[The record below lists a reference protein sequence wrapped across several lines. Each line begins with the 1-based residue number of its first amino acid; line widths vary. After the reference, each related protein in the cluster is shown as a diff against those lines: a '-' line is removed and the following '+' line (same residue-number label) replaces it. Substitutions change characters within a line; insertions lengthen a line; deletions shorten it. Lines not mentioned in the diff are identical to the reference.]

1 MKKAF
6 TMIELVFVIVILGI
20 LASVAI
26 PKLAAT
32 RDDAEIMAGIQR
44 INSMVSDIG
53 SYYTAHG
60 IFAEVEKMTN
70 EELLKDTDFTK
81 FSGTLTGKTAHFAN
95 TARTKKCFSITIDDM
110 NGTLN
115 ISSLND
121 PSAFCQALVSQLGKA
136 VGAHQFGGSAIYK

>member
-32 RDDAEIMAGIQR
+32 RDDAEVMAGIQR
-44 INSMVSDIG
+44 LNSLLSDVG

-60 IFAEVEKMTN
+60 VFAEIEKMTN
-70 EELLKDTDFTK
+70 EKLVKADLTDFDG
-81 FSGTLTGKTAHFAN
+81 SLTGITAYFAN
-95 TARTKKCFSITIDDM
+95 TAKTKKCLSVTIVDV

-115 ISSLND
+115 VSDASDGSGYCI
-121 PSAFCQALVSQLGKA
+121 ALIGQLGRA
-136 VGAHQFGGSAIYK
+136 LGVHQFGGSVIYD